1 MEYFYLK
8 DIELIMKY
16 IMIIKE
22 DKVLMI
28 FVRKL
33 DISKIIFFLKLNL
46 IYLNIFE
53 YFILVLFVID
63 IEK

>member
-1 MEYFYLK
+1 MENFYLI
-8 DIELIMKY
+8 DIEIIIKY

-33 DISKIIFFLKLNL
+33 DISKIIFFLKLN
-46 IYLNIFE
+46 
-53 YFILVLFVID
+53 
-63 IEK
+63 

>member
-8 DIELIMKY
+8 DIELIIKY

-22 DKVLMI
+22 DKVLKI

-33 DISKIIFFLKLNL
+33 DISKIIFF
-46 IYLNIFE
+46 
-53 YFILVLFVID
+53 
-63 IEK
+63 

>member
-33 DISKIIFFLKLNL
+33 DISKIIFFLKLN
-46 IYLNIFE
+46 
-53 YFILVLFVID
+53 
-63 IEK
+63 

>member
-8 DIELIMKY
+8 DIEIIIKY

-33 DISKIIFFLKLNL
+33 DISKIIFFLKLN
-46 IYLNIFE
+46 
-53 YFILVLFVID
+53 
-63 IEK
+63 